1 MKPYSEFCAAVRKRE
16 SSNNYKAKNT
26 LGYLGAYQFGRARL
40 TDLGI
45 CRRIKGT
52 KGFANASFEFVP
64 PLTEELWLANP
75 VAQDQA
81 FDRHV
86 ADLKRRI
93 LSKYGKTD
101 FEANGLKFS
110 LSGAIGVCHLLGLG
124 GLQKLLEGSD
134 DADAYGT
141 KGSDYA
147 RLFDGY
153 LIEV

>member
-1 MKPYSEFCAAVRKRE
+1 MKPYSEFCAAIRKRE
-16 SSNNYKAKNT
+16 SSNNYKAKNS

-52 KGFANASFEFVP
+52 KGFANKSFEFVP
-64 PLTEELWLANP
+64 PLSEELWLSDP

-93 LSKYGKTD
+93 IAKYKTPD
-101 FEANGLKFS
+101 FVAGDLKFS

-124 GLQKLLEGSD
+124 GLEKLLQGSD
-134 DADAYGT
+134 GTDAYGT
-141 KGSDYA
+141 KASDYA

>member
-1 MKPYSEFCAAVRKRE
+1 MKPYADFKAAVRKRE

-52 KGFANASFEFVP
+52 KGFANKSFEFVP
-64 PLTEELWLANP
+64 PMTEELWLNS
-75 VAQDQA
+75 VEAQDQA

-93 LSKYGKTD
+93 LKIYPTPD
-101 FEANGLKFS
+101 FKVGELSFG
-110 LSGAIGVCHLLGLG
+110 LSGAIGVCHLLGIG
-124 GLQKLLEGSD
+124 GLNQMLDGVSQ
-134 DADAYGT
+134 ADGYGT
-141 KGSDYA
+141 KPEEYA
-147 RLFDGY
+147 ALFDGY
-153 LIEV
+153 AITV